1 MKIKTRI
8 SFDEYSAV
16 VNKVVND
23 TFTDNVY
30 SPAYYD
36 LSLRTALLNV
46 YAPEYKVDGTDN
58 NTLYDSVYTDEA
70 NEIFDE
76 IKKKKQYYDIIQAIN
91 NGINF
96 RKDLI
101 TSGGMSMSDI
111 ALANLIDKFTEV
123 VEKLGDNLDVET
135 TQKFVESV
143 TTMKDGITAENM
155 VNALIDT
162 GMIGDKK

>member
-16 VNKVVND
+16 VDKVVND

-30 SPAYYD
+30 DPAYYD
-36 LSLRTALLNV
+36 LSLRTALLNA
-46 YAPEYKVDGTDN
+46 YAREYNVDNTDN
-58 NTLYDSVYTDEA
+58 NTLYDSIYTDEA

-76 IKKKKQYYDIIQAIN
+76 IKKKKQYYDIIQTIN

-135 TQKFVESV
+135 TKKFVESV

>member
-8 SFDEYSAV
+8 SFDEYRAV
-16 VNKVVND
+16 VKKVIND

-36 LSLRTALLNV
+36 ISLRTALLNA
-46 YAPEYKVDGTDN
+46 YAPEYAVDDTDN
-58 NTLYDSVYTDEA
+58 NTLYGSVYSCEA
-70 NEIFDE
+70 KRLFNK
-76 IKKKKQYYDIIQAIN
+76 IKRKKQYHDIIQAIN

-135 TQKFVESV
+135 TKKFVESV

-155 VNALIDT
+155 VNALINT

>member
-1 MKIKTRI
+1 MEIKTRI

-16 VNKVVND
+16 VDKVVND

-46 YAPEYKVDGTDN
+46 YVPEYKVDGTDN
-58 NTLYDSVYTDEA
+58 NTLYNSVYTDEA

-76 IKKKKQYYDIIQAIN
+76 IKKKKQYYDILQAIN

-123 VEKLGDNLDVET
+123 VEKFGDNLDVET
-135 TQKFVESV
+135 TKKFVESV

>member
-16 VNKVVND
+16 VDKVVND
-23 TFTDNVY
+23 TFIDNVY
-30 SPAYYD
+30 SPVYYD
-36 LSLRTALLNV
+36 LSLRTALLGV

-76 IKKKKQYYDIIQAIN
+76 IKKKKQYHDIIQAIN

-135 TQKFVESV
+135 TKKFVESV

>member
-1 MKIKTRI
+1 MNIKTRI

-16 VNKVVND
+16 VDKVVDD

-30 SPAYYD
+30 SPVYYD

-76 IKKKKQYYDIIQAIN
+76 IKGKKQYLNIIQAIN

-96 RKDLI
+96 RKNMI
-101 TSGGMSMSDI
+101 ASGGMSMSDL
-111 ALANLIDKFTEV
+111 ALANLIDKFTDV

-135 TQKFVESV
+135 TQKFIESV

>member
-16 VNKVVND
+16 VDKVVND
-23 TFTDNVY
+23 AFIKNVY

-76 IKKKKQYYDIIQAIN
+76 IKSAGAPVTVSVSVFAVYTKSSDFDCRIV
-91 NGINF
+91 GTVF
-96 RKDLI
+96 G
-101 TSGGMSMSDI
+101 TSEFILDFS
-111 ALANLIDKFTEV
+111 
-123 VEKLGDNLDVET
+123 EKA
-135 TQKFVESV
+135 F
-143 TTMKDGITAENM
+143 
-155 VNALIDT
+155 
-162 GMIGDKK
+162 

>member
-8 SFDEYSAV
+8 SFDEYRAV
-16 VNKVVND
+16 IDKVVND
-23 TFTDNVY
+23 TFADNVY
-30 SPAYYD
+30 SPAYHD

-76 IKKKKQYYDIIQAIN
+76 IKKKKQYYDILQAIN

-135 TQKFVESV
+135 TKNFVESV

>member
-8 SFDEYSAV
+8 SFDAVNAV
-16 VNKVVND
+16 VDKVVND

-76 IKKKKQYYDIIQAIN
+76 IKKKKQYYDILQAIN

-123 VEKLGDNLDVET
+123 VEKFGDNLDVET
-135 TQKFVESV
+135 TKKFVESV

-155 VNALIDT
+155 VNALIGT

>member
-16 VNKVVND
+16 VDKVVND

-30 SPAYYD
+30 SPVYYD

-76 IKKKKQYYDIIQAIN
+76 IKKKKQYYDILQAIN

-111 ALANLIDKFTEV
+111 ALANLIDKFTDV
-123 VEKLGDNLDVET
+123 VEKLGDNLDIEAI
-135 TQKFVESV
+135 QKFVESV